1 MEYQIGF
8 KTLTKWYHRQFIET
22 AEKRFVHRTARII
35 SLYVIN
41 NIQHVLFVF
50 RYLQPQTK
58 VLMHSNMA
66 DYFIGTWYDVIKPIS
81 FTKRKKATY
90 SKATRGV
97 PDMPCMF
104 EKNAY
109 NYRKLYE
116 LPAHLTECSRHIDF
130 VTSVCYDFD
139 VSETWIRFFS
149 RKRSEKFSNL
159 EYKMLGCAKVFYLK

>member
-1 MEYQIGF
+1 MVPSTVYWDGWETVRATAKIVSVDHA
-8 KTLTKWYHRQFIET
+8 TSRTK
-22 AEKRFVHRTARII
+22 K
-35 SLYVIN
+35 L
-41 NIQHVLFVF
+41 QHIFVF